1 MSMSLA
7 RLNAA
12 IGRINDVLC
21 AASVLVW
28 DSRTML
34 PRGGGAARAEQ
45 LATLSLLARDLLLS
59 DETRHALDGARREV
73 EIYSDDDPWR
83 RAVHKVEEAIAL
95 HRRIPA
101 DLIERKTKARAL
113 GTLIWIEARANDDFA
128 SFAPALAEIVAVTR
142 DYADAAGWS
151 GHPYDALIGL
161 YEPGTTF
168 ADISALLAELKLGIR
183 PILDVALGRKRPA
196 RDFLNHPFPEEK
208 VKAAARLLTEVLGYD
223 YEHGRLD
230 KTVHPFAISFTRADV
245 RITMR
250 LGERSFANS
259 LFGAMHET
267 GHGLYEQNV
276 DPAFTRTPLTTDLV
290 GLHAGGGASL
300 GTHESQSRLQENHV
314 GRSGDFWQAHFAA
327 VKQAL
332 GGLDGIDADA
342 FHHAVND
349 VSPGLIRTEADELTY
364 DFHIMLRVELE
375 AALLTGNLKV
385 SDIPGAWQE
394 AMQRQLGVM
403 VPNDREGCLQDV
415 HWASGSMG
423 SFCTYTL
430 GNVMAAQLFESAKQK
445 GESVATA
452 LAKGDTAPLRL
463 WLKENVW
470 RHGKR
475 FSRDELLIRAIG
487 RPLEAG
493 PYLRY
498 LNGKYGTA
506 A

>member
-1 MSMSLA
+1 MSLS

-12 IGRINDVLC
+12 IGKINDVLC
-21 AASVLVW
+21 AAAVLVW

-34 PRGGGAARAEQ
+34 PQGGAVARANQ
-45 LATLSLLARDLLLS
+45 LATLSVLARDLLLS
-59 DETRHALDGARREV
+59 DETRQALDGARREV
-73 EIYSDDDPWR
+73 EAFAEDDPWR
-83 RAVHKVEEAIAL
+83 RAVRRVEDAIAL
-95 HRRIPA
+95 HERVPA
-101 DLIERKTKARAL
+101 EITERKTKARAI
-113 GTLIWIEARANDDFA
+113 GTQIWIEARANDDFA

-142 DYADAAGWS
+142 DYTDAVGWDA
-151 GHPYDALIGL
+151 HPYDVLIGL
-161 YEPGTTF
+161 YEPGDRL
-168 ADISALLAELKLGIR
+168 ANLSALFGELKRGLK
-183 PILDVALGRKRPA
+183 PILDAALARPRPA
-196 RDFLNHPFPEEK
+196 WHFLDEPFPEEK
-208 VKAAARLLTEVLGYD
+208 VKAAARMLTEVLGYD

-230 KTVHPFAISFTRADV
+230 KTVHPFAISFTREDV

-276 DPAFTRTPLTTDLV
+276 DPAFTRTALTTDLI

-300 GTHESQSRLQENHV
+300 GTHESQSRLQENHI
-314 GRSGDFWQAHFAA
+314 GRSRDFWRVHFEPMKE
-327 VKQAL
+327 VL
-332 GGLDGIDADA
+332 GGLGGVKADA
-342 FHHAVND
+342 FHLAVNT
-349 VSPGLIRTEADELTY
+349 VAPGLIRTEADELTY

-375 AALLTGNLKV
+375 AALLKGDLKV
-385 SDIPGAWQE
+385 ADIPGAWKE
-394 AMQRQLGVM
+394 AMKRHLGVS

-415 HWASGSMG
+415 HWASGAMG

-430 GNVMAAQLFESAKQK
+430 GNVMAAQLFEAAKQK
-445 GESVATA
+445 GEGVAFG
-452 LAKGDTAPLRL
+452 LAKGDTAALRL

-475 FSRDELLIRAIG
+475 FSRDELLTRATG
-487 RPLEAG
+487 RALEAG

-498 LNGKYGTA
+498 LEAKYARA

>member
-1 MSMSLA
+1 MSLS

-12 IGRINDVLC
+12 IGKINDVLC

-34 PRGGGAARAEQ
+34 PKGGSAARAEQ

-59 DETRHALDGARREV
+59 DETRKALDGARREV
-73 EIYSDDDPWR
+73 ETLPQDDAWR
-83 RAVHKVEEAIAL
+83 RAVHKVDEAIAL

-101 DLIERKTKARAL
+101 TLIERKTKARVL
-113 GTLIWIEARANDDFA
+113 GAQIWVEARANSDFA
-128 SFAPALAEIVAVTR
+128 SFAPALADIVAVTR
-142 DYADAAGWS
+142 DYADAAGWF
-151 GHPYDALIGL
+151 GHPYDVLIGL
-161 YEPGTTF
+161 YEPGATF
-168 ADISALLAELKLGIR
+168 AEVRTLLDELKRGIT
-183 PILDVALGRKRPA
+183 PILEAALGRPRPA
-196 RDFLNHPFPEEK
+196 RDFLDEPFSEEK

-230 KTVHPFAISFTRADV
+230 KTVHPFAISFTREDV

-300 GTHESQSRLQENHV
+300 GAHESQSRLQENHV
-314 GRSGDFWQAHFAA
+314 GRSRDFWHAHFGRMKE
-327 VKQAL
+327 VL
-332 GGLDGIDADA
+332 GGLDGVEAEA
-342 FHHAVND
+342 FQLAVND

-375 AALLTGNLKV
+375 AALLTGDIKV
-385 SDIPGAWQE
+385 AEIPGAWGE
-394 AMQRQLGVM
+394 AMKRHLGVA

-415 HWASGSMG
+415 HWASGSIG

-430 GNVMAAQLFESAKQK
+430 GNVMAAQLFEAANRR
-445 GESVATA
+445 GEGVAQGLT
-452 LAKGDTAPLRL
+452 KGDTAPLRL

-475 FSRDELLIRAIG
+475 FTRDELLTRATG
-487 RPLEAG
+487 RALEAG

-498 LNGKYGTA
+498 LEGKYGKA